1 MSLQRMCSV
10 HLMPAEHIACITR
23 ERDKG
28 ATAAPLSIPAAPRGN
43 RCCAL
48 RSPPAQLTDGRL
60 DSTSRLVS
68 PLAAI
73 PGVQSLSSGLRFAG
87 FSGDSTPAQRRFS
100 LPGARV
106 ARVAAASHPGTFTCA
121 EFSDKQEIR
130 SERKHSQIRI
140 FFLLFYTEYIYSSS
154 RCCSSEPLSMAR
166 FTSAKAPMAER

>member
-87 FSGDSTPAQRRFS
+87 FTSGRPPWRPVLVIRSPVRRFQRGLNTS
-100 LPGARV
+100 LRDRTPQQQRNRCGLGIKARCWV
-106 ARVAAASHPGTFTCA
+106 RLKIA
-121 EFSDKQEIR
+121 E
-130 SERKHSQIRI
+130 
-140 FFLLFYTEYIYSSS
+140 
-154 RCCSSEPLSMAR
+154 A
-166 FTSAKAPMAER
+166 FTSGRGSPHGCGLRACLTGMLPHARPGSRKG

>member
-1 MSLQRMCSV
+1 MWVILLSSNNEENMSLQRMCSV

-23 ERDKG
+23 EQDKG

-60 DSTSRLVS
+60 DSTSCLVS

-87 FSGDSTPAQRRFS
+87 FSGDSTPALCDCTPQQQRNRCR
-100 LPGARV
+100 LGIKARCWV
-106 ARVAAASHPGTFTCA
+106 RLKIAETFTSGRGSPHGCGLRA
-121 EFSDKQEIR
+121 CLTGKLPHARPES
-130 SERKHSQIRI
+130 RKG
-140 FFLLFYTEYIYSSS
+140 
-154 RCCSSEPLSMAR
+154 
-166 FTSAKAPMAER
+166 